1 MLAPN
6 LPCSSPNLL
15 SLRATA
21 FNFASI
27 SIVLLFF
34 CINIERILSHS
45 HLLTAMQEHFNSQY
59 YVWTASTISR
69 RICHSCKIGQMIF
82 ISKLPL
88 SNIGRHRSGQS
99 PPQVYHLK
107 TIYSKQASV
116 LQITYFIFHPSMVP
130 VFDEKLQPI

>member
-27 SIVLLFF
+27 SITLLFF

-45 HLLTAMQEHFNSQY
+45 HLLTTMQEHLNSQY
-59 YVWTASTISR
+59 HVWTVSTISR

-99 PPQVYHLK
+99 PLKFTIENNLFNTILAYPRCFVYLPCK
-107 TIYSKQASV
+107 VGVVA
-116 LQITYFIFHPSMVP
+116 
-130 VFDEKLQPI
+130 

>member
-1 MLAPN
+1 MLAPS

-27 SIVLLFF
+27 SITLLFF

-59 YVWTASTISR
+59 HVWTVSTISR
-69 RICHSCKIGQMIF
+69 RICHSCKIGQMIVIANLAF
-82 ISKLPL
+82 SYGGWH
-88 SNIGRHRSGQS
+88 SCSQS
-99 PPQVYHLK
+99 PLNFTIENNLFNTILAYPSCFVYLPCK
-107 TIYSKQASV
+107 V
-116 LQITYFIFHPSMVP
+116 GV
-130 VFDEKLQPI
+130 VV